1 MAQFNSKNKATRTAR
16 RWFTDMDINM
26 TLHPESK
33 DMVLK
38 YDMQSVARSIKNLMQ
53 TNHYERP
60 FAPSLGL
67 NLRAKLFEL
76 DMAQTRVLENEINEE
91 IKKAEKEIID
101 LKNKSPEKINKIA
114 VEASSDLVK
123 QLIGV
128 EVNNSSISAI
138 VEDVSRK
145 VKEKNYGI

>member
-1 MAQFNSKNKATRTAR
+1 MAQFNSKNKASRTAR

-76 DMAQTRVLENEINEE
+76 DMAQTRVLENEIKALINEYE
-91 IKKAEKEIID
+91 PRA
-101 LKNKSPEKINKIA
+101 S
-114 VEASSDLVK
+114 VRTVMASSRGHELNVLL
-123 QLIGV
+123 QYTIG
-128 EVNNSSISAI
+128 NSSEPHSLDII
-138 VEDVSRK
+138 LER
-145 VKEKNYGI
+145 IR

>member
-1 MAQFNSKNKATRTAR
+1 
-16 RWFTDMDINM
+16 MDINM

-76 DMAQTRVLENEINEE
+76 DMAQTRVLENEIKALINEYE
-91 IKKAEKEIID
+91 
-101 LKNKSPEKINKIA
+101 PR
-114 VEASSDLVK
+114 ASVRTVMATSRGHELNVLL
-123 QLIGV
+123 QYTIG
-128 EVNNSSISAI
+128 NSSEPHSLDII
-138 VEDVSRK
+138 LER
-145 VKEKNYGI
+145 IR

>member
-1 MAQFNSKNKATRTAR
+1 MAQFNSKNKASRTAR
-16 RWFTDMDINM
+16 RWFTDIDINM

-60 FAPSLGL
+60 FAPGLGL

-76 DMAQTRVLENEINEE
+76 DMAQTRVLENEIKALINEYE
-91 IKKAEKEIID
+91 PRA
-101 LKNKSPEKINKIA
+101 S
-114 VEASSDLVK
+114 VRTVMASSRGHELNVLL
-123 QLIGV
+123 QYTIG
-128 EVNNSSISAI
+128 NSSEPHSLDII
-138 VEDVSRK
+138 LER
-145 VKEKNYGI
+145 IR

>member
-1 MAQFNSKNKATRTAR
+1 
-16 RWFTDMDINM
+16 MDINM

-76 DMAQTRVLENEINEE
+76 DMAQTRVLENEI
-91 IKKAEKEIID
+91 KALINDYEPRATVRTVMASSRGHELNVLLQYTIG
-101 LKNKSPEKINKIA
+101 NSPEPHSLDIILER
-114 VEASSDLVK
+114 V
-123 QLIGV
+123 
-128 EVNNSSISAI
+128 
-138 VEDVSRK
+138 R
-145 VKEKNYGI
+145 